1 MRLPAQSKPFLTAII
16 LCLQLPIQCTSLHR
30 INAAFASSYLSS
42 SQHSQQSSIRETTS
56 LLYQIIEPL
65 EEHRISASEK
75 KPENSNGDDTT
86 DQVVVGVNKEDFITA
101 DEEDVKQLDDDG
113 DESVEDNKDWIS
125 ATRTLGSLILHLKDE
140 TKDSNVDVFGRP
152 LNNIHQID
160 QFGLPKENNDNDSE
174 AGGGAGSGWQ
184 SSLASY
190 LLKLKRAEEDNRER
204 IFEEN
209 KGRKGIMEEKRRDG
223 DSDNVQLDQVSVSY
237 DVFSLLSLSKSLFED
252 VNSLSDIS
260 DNSLFLFHTRKSFQK
275 MKELDESVRQLSITD
290 HLMDGIQVIP
300 NSHNSN
306 TNVEQSTTLPGDV
319 IGQDILRLSYPEHY
333 KNRIGRDMRQL
344 AVSIAAS
351 IDKPWQWKLFFDE
364 GGGVLPLLECIRD
377 GARSVEKGRADGD
390 IEGTTTTTANS
401 QQLLLEQ
408 QQNEASFAAA
418 CTACRALRDLSA
430 LSKDF
435 AAVVT
440 DDILRVN
447 DQWSMCVVAGE
458 GYNCYSGGLISDLL
472 ILLRHANEAESFYNG
487 RGGNNDRQGLRGG
500 FSRINRKG
508 RQEARRRCGLYVVQL
523 LLAMVVASDKAA
535 NTLRSTSGLIEAIEE
550 CSSYAPSERF
560 KRKWI
565 RKPLNFIGRK
575 VGLRKT
581 PLRKDDWLKPG
592 LKGQV
597 QQNANKLLAG
607 IGHNIWTPK
616 LPGQKGLRILCLD
629 GGGTRGIAAVTSI
642 GHIVDAMK
650 GIEVCD
656 AFDMIVG
663 TSTGAIVAFLVGL
676 RRESAADARI
686 RYDVLIKRIFVK
698 SLLKPIMLA
707 TTTASYDEA
716 NLMEVLEEIL
726 KDDGMLDS
734 RANPAVP
741 LVTAVSSK
749 MSSTPS
755 QLALLR
761 NYNYGG
767 GEMPDSFCIDPQK
780 ARERLGLAYDDVME
794 PDQSNGLQNK
804 STIKCAPRTGTG
816 SRYPGSFRV
825 TQKIALRATTA
836 APTFFKPLLSFDEL
850 YVDGGILASNPTS
863 VAVHEART
871 VFPDIPVELIVSV
884 GTGRFEEIKV
894 PPRVGWDGIV
904 AQILDS
910 ATDAEQV
917 HHAMEVRKRFSIHK
931 QVVLPSYSKKILFF
945 MLSFRQDVF
954 GDGANAKGGAKMS
967 STKYFR
973 FNPLIGEPDSF
984 PIDEIDPDKLQD
996 LCDMVDSYMD
1006 EDEQKLALR
1015 RLGDIIHP
1023 K

>member
-1 MRLPAQSKPFLTAII
+1 
-16 LCLQLPIQCTSLHR
+16 
-30 INAAFASSYLSS
+30 
-42 SQHSQQSSIRETTS
+42 
-56 LLYQIIEPL
+56 LLYQIIEEPL
-65 EEHRISASEK
+65 NKQRISPSPTNTEDALV
-75 KPENSNGDDTT
+75 DDTSG
-86 DQVVVGVNKEDFITA
+86 QVVFGDNNDSKNLTLDTN
-101 DEEDVKQLDDDG
+101 EEI
-113 DESVEDNKDWIS
+113 EDNKDWIS
-125 ATRTLGSLILHLKDE
+125 ATRTLGSLIFQMQDE
-140 TKDSNVDVFGRP
+140 TKDSNLDVFGRP
-152 LNNIHQID
+152 LNLPLQID
-160 QFGLPKENNDNDSE
+160 QFGLPKDYDNGD
-174 AGGGAGSGWQ
+174 GTGNGWQ

-190 LLKLKRAEEDNRER
+190 LLKLKRDEEDNRER
-204 IFEEN
+204 FEEN
-209 KGRKGIMEEKRRDG
+209 KTLITKEEGESSKI
-223 DSDNVQLDQVSVSY
+223 SMNIQLDQK
-237 DVFSLLSLSKSLFED
+237 L
-252 VNSLSDIS
+252 
-260 DNSLFLFHTRKSFQK
+260 
-275 MKELDESVRQLSITD
+275 KELDESLNQLSITEN
-290 HLMDGIQVIP
+290 LMNDIQVIP
-300 NSHNSN
+300 NSHNSKSY
-306 TNVEQSTTLPGDV
+306 VEPTTLPGDV

-333 KNRIGRDMRQL
+333 KNRIGRDMRHL

-351 IDKPWQWKLFFDE
+351 IDQPWQWKLFFDE

-390 IEGTTTTTANS
+390 VEGTANS

-408 QQNEASFAAA
+408 QQNEVSFAAA

-447 DQWSMCVVAGE
+447 EQWSTCVVE
-458 GYNCYSGGLISDLL
+458 GDGYDCYSGGLISDLL

-487 RGGNNDRQGLRGG
+487 RGNDRKGLRG
-500 FSRINRKG
+500 SKRDRKG

-523 LLAMVVASDKAA
+523 LLAMVVASDKAVE
-535 NTLRSTSGLIEAIEE
+535 TLRATSGLIEAVEE

-560 KRKWI
+560 KRKWV
-565 RKPLNFIGRK
+565 RKPLNFFRRK
-575 VGLRKT
+575 LGLQKT
-581 PLRKDDWLKPG
+581 PLRKDEWLKPG

-629 GGGTRGIAAVTSI
+629 GGGTRGIAAVNSLR
-642 GHIVDAMK
+642 HLVDAMK
-650 GIEVCD
+650 GVEVCD

-741 LVTAVSSK
+741 LITAVSSK

-761 NYNYGG
+761 NYNYGR

-780 ARERLGLAYDDVME
+780 ARQRLGLAYDDVMQTDLSKDI
-794 PDQSNGLQNK
+794 PKK
-804 STIKCAPRTGTG
+804 STIKCAPRTGQG

-863 VAVHEART
+863 VAVHEARS
-871 VFPDIPVELIVSV
+871 VFPDIPIELIVSV
-884 GTGRFEEIKV
+884 GTGRFAEIKV

-917 HHAMEVRKRFSIHK
+917 HHAME
-931 QVVLPSYSKKILFF
+931 
-945 MLSFRQDVF
+945 DVF
-954 GDGANAKGGAKMS
+954 GEGANARGGSKMS

-984 PIDEIDPDKLQD
+984 PIDEIDPVRLQE
-996 LCDMVDSYMD
+996 LCDIVDRYMD
-1006 EDEQKLALR
+1006 EDEQKTKLKQ
-1015 RLGDIIHP
+1015 LGDIIHP